1 MENLRPI
8 FLFLFP
14 MVGELHRAPVRDVA
28 IFSFAEYAVEH
39 SRGTKQADMSTMQRR
54 ERTSSDVSLH
64 GEENSSG
71 LTVCCRIQ
79 QQILHFIERN
89 PGMGERCCSRARNF
103 VSHCGRL
110 TKNLKI

>member
-1 MENLRPI
+1 MQNLGSI
-8 FLFLFP
+8 FFVFFP

-39 SRGTKQADMSTMQRR
+39 PRGTKQADMPSVQRR
-54 ERTSSDVSLH
+54 ERTSSDVPLL

-79 QQILHFIERN
+79 QQILHFIKRN
-89 PGMGERCCSRARNF
+89 SGIGEGDWPRGRNL
-103 VSHCGRL
+103 VSNCRRF
-110 TKNLKI
+110 T